1 MALTV
6 PYAIQLAKAL
16 AEFDLLWIEECLP
29 PDDFDGYAALKSA
42 LTGICLV
49 TTGEHEYTR
58 YGFRELIARKCADIL
73 QPDINWVGGL
83 TEARRIVAMA
93 AAYDIPV
100 IPHGSSVFSYHMQ
113 YAFSNCPIAEFLVM
127 SPRADELVPLFGELF
142 TDEPMPKNGYLEL
155 NDKPGWGV
163 TLNDGL
169 NLVRPYESEPQQ
181 ITINS

>member
-16 AEFDLLWIEECLP
+16 APYDLHWIEECLP
-29 PDDFDGYAALKSA
+29 PDDFDGYAELKRA

-100 IPHGSSVFSYHMQ
+100 VPHGSSVFSYHLQ
-113 YAFSNCPIAEFLVM
+113 YAFTNCPVAEFLVM
-127 SPRADELVPLFGELF
+127 SPQADRLVPLFGELF
-142 TDEPMPKNGYLEL
+142 KCEPLPNDGVIEL
-155 NDKPGWGV
+155 SEKPGWGV
-163 TLNDGL
+163 ELNDGL
-169 NLVRPYESEPQQ
+169 ELNRPY
-181 ITINS
+181 